1 MEFFMKNVS
10 LLAQSTMTYRDK
22 VFSSMGISGA
32 QVKYLLGVAGDEGIS
47 QDMLAKKMMINKSN
61 VARQLSAL
69 EENGFIKREQSGE
82 DRRVMLVYTTDKGKA
97 IVPKL
102 REENGRWREIVCQ
115 GLTKEERE
123 QLAYL
128 LDKLIS
134 NARAYLG
141 CEL

>member
-1 MEFFMKNVS
+1 MEFFMKS
-10 LLAQSTMTYRDK
+10 ITLLAQSTMTYRDK
-22 VFSSMGISGA
+22 VFSPMGISGA

-69 EENGFIKREQSGE
+69 EENGYIRREQSAE
-82 DRRVMLVYTTDKGKA
+82 DKRVMLVYTTDKGKA
-97 IVPKL
+97 IVPDL
-102 REENGRWREIVCQ
+102 RKENKRWREIVCE
-115 GLTKEERE
+115 GLTKEEKVE
-123 QLAYL
+123 LALL
-128 LDKLIS
+128 LDKLIA

>member
-22 VFSSMGISGA
+22 VLSPIGITGA

-47 QDMLAKKMMINKSN
+47 QDMLARKMMINKSN

-69 EENGFIKREQSGE
+69 EESGYIKRVQSAE
-82 DRRVMLVYTTDKGKA
+82 DKRVMLVYTTDKAKA
-97 IVPKL
+97 IVPEL
-102 REENGRWREIVCQ
+102 RKENGRWRDIVCE
-115 GLTKEERE
+115 GLTKEEID

-128 LDKLIS
+128 LDKLIA

>member
-22 VFSSMGISGA
+22 VFSPMGITGA

-69 EENGFIKREQSGE
+69 EENGYIKREQSAE
-82 DRRVMLVYTTDKGKA
+82 DKRIMLVYTTDKGKA
-97 IVPKL
+97 IVPQL
-102 REENGRWREIVCQ
+102 RAENKRWRDVVCE
-115 GLTKEERE
+115 GLTKEDRE

-128 LDKLIS
+128 LDKLVA
-134 NARAYLG
+134 NARAFLG
-141 CEL
+141 CEI

>member
-22 VFSSMGISGA
+22 VFSPMGITGA
-32 QVKYLLGVAGDEGIS
+32 QVKYLWGVASDEGIS

-69 EENGFIKREQSGE
+69 EENGYIKREQSAE
-82 DRRVMLVYTTDKGKA
+82 DKRVMLVYTTDKGKS

-123 QLAYL
+123 QLALL
-128 LDKLIS
+128 LDKLIA

>member
-1 MEFFMKNVS
+1 MEYFMKKIS
-10 LLAQSTMTYRDK
+10 LMAQSTMMYRDG
-22 VFSSMGISGA
+22 VFAGKGITGA
-32 QVKYLLGVAGDEGIS
+32 QVKYLLEVSNQEGVS

-69 EENGFIKREQSGE
+69 EASGYIKREQSAE
-82 DRRVMLVYTTDKGKA
+82 DKRVMLVYTTDKGKA

-102 REENGRWREIVCQ
+102 RAENKRWREIVCE

-123 QLAYL
+123 QLASL
-128 LDKLIS
+128 LDKLIA